1 MIVRRSALLAVALL
15 VAACAED
22 GIEPTHRGTYLG
34 GQGAGELNMF
44 TPCGDTT
51 MMWVTGDPVTV
62 ERLRKAH
69 ASMTRTQFQ
78 PIYIE
83 IRGRTIPRGRAQI
96 DRLYD
101 GIVHIDTV
109 LTKSARTPMTCVPKG
124 PPRLPDIG

>member
-1 MIVRRSALLAVALL
+1 VRRLAIVAGAMLM
-15 VAACAED
+15 AACAAD
-22 GIEPTHRGTYLG
+22 GIEPSHRGTYLG

-51 MMWVTGDPVTV
+51 MLWVTGDPVTV

-69 ASMTRTQFQ
+69 ESMTRSQFQ

-96 DRLYD
+96 DRMYD

-109 LTKSARTPMTCVPKG
+109 LTRSSRAPMTCVPKG

>member
-1 MIVRRSALLAVALL
+1 MRRLALVAVAMLI
-15 VAACAED
+15 AACGGAD
-22 GIEPTHRGTYLG
+22 GIEPSHRGTYLG

-69 ASMTRTQFQ
+69 ASMTRSQFQ

-96 DRLYD
+96 DQMYD
-101 GIVHIDTV
+101 SIVHIDTV
-109 LTKSARTPMTCVPKG
+109 LTRSSRAPMTCVPKG